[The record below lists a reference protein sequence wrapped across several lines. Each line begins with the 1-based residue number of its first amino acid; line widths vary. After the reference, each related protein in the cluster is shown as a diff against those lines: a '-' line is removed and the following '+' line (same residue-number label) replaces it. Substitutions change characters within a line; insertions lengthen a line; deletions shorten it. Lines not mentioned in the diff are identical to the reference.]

1 MYQMVGS
8 LLILLLQSPFDLQM
22 PENWFS
28 IIGDVLNVLFAL
40 AIRGYL
46 IIILIGL
53 MVFATGFSD
62 GFSKILVGLGIA
74 LYFGGPF
81 IVNLVGQFS
90 GIEPVTLE
98 SATAAWLRIVG
109 MTDAEL
115 ITVLVWL
122 GDAIACICLLAGA
135 ILYFTPSA
143 NDLTSRGK
151 SLMVRAMMLAPV
163 LVFFHVAA
171 WL

>member
-1 MYQMVGS
+1 MVDS
-8 LLILLLQSPFDLQM
+8 LLFLLLQSPFDLQM
-22 PENWFS
+22 PENWFG
-28 IIGDVLNVLFAL
+28 ILGDVLNVLFAL
-40 AIRGYL
+40 AISGYL
-46 IIILIGL
+46 IMILIGL
-53 MVFATGFSD
+53 MIFATGLSD

-81 IVNLVGQFS
+81 IVNLIGQFN

-98 SATAAWLRIVG
+98 SATAVWLRIVG

-115 ITVLVWL
+115 ITILVWL

-135 ILYFTPSA
+135 ILYFTPAA
-143 NDLTSRGK
+143 NDLASRGK
-151 SLMVRAMMLAPV
+151 SMMVRAMMLAPV
-163 LVFFHVAA
+163 LAFFHVAA

>member
-1 MYQMVGS
+1 MVDS
-8 LLILLLQSPFDLQM
+8 LLFLLLQSPFDLQM
-22 PENWFS
+22 PENWFN
-28 IIGDVLNVLFAL
+28 IVRDILNVLFAL

-53 MVFATGFSD
+53 MIFTTGLSD

-74 LYFGGPF
+74 LYFVGPF
-81 IVNLVGQFS
+81 IINLVGQFN

-98 SATAAWLRIVG
+98 SATVAWLRIVG
-109 MTDAEL
+109 MTDLEL
-115 ITVLVWL
+115 ITILVWL

-143 NDLTSRGK
+143 NDFTSRGK
-151 SLMVRAMMLAPV
+151 SMMVRALMLAPV